1 LLIPVLL
8 VGGGGSRL
16 WPMSTPLTPKQ
27 FITLTGE
34 RSLMAATLERV
45 SAGTGSDAGAEFS
58 DPLIVGSRRHRQRIT
73 DELARAGIGR
83 ASIILEPCPRNT
95 APAIAAA
102 ALLLAETNGDETMML
117 VLPSDHHIAD
127 VSAFH
132 RAVAAAEAPARAG
145 RLVTFGIRPTR
156 AETGYGYIKRGRA
169 EGAAFAV
176 DRFVEKPAP
185 DVARRYV
192 ASGDY
197 DWNAGIFMFRAGT
210 AIAALAALA
219 PDVLERAREALAG
232 GAREGGTIVLD
243 RNAFERA
250 PAQSIDDAVMA
261 LSDNVAVVPVDMG
274 WSDVGSWEAIG
285 AIAAGDGNG
294 NAARGRVIA
303 EGVRDCLIYTDG
315 GVTAAIGVSGLAIVR
330 SGAAVLV
337 TSLDRA
343 QQVRTVQARVASLSQ
358 ARAPAEGALDEF
370 AAAAARLRAWM
381 HERALPLWSEHG
393 WDAQSGAFRE
403 LLGMDGNPCAEPF
416 RRIRVQARQI
426 YVFAAAHLLG
436 WDGPA
441 LDIAWRGYEHLTAR
455 GWQVGGG
462 WAHKLDCDGKV
473 IDGMRDAYD
482 HAFILLALA
491 WLHRATG
498 EPEPLVWAERTLAWI
513 DAVLVDPVHG
523 GYRESVPDV
532 VPRRANPH
540 MHLLEALLALF
551 DATRDFAY
559 LDRADRL
566 VRLFRERFFDDGSAS
581 LREFFSAEWAPAA
594 AEAGRQRE
602 PGHHFEWAWL
612 LDAHEARLGGDCDAE
627 IAALTA
633 FADSHGTNPVTG
645 LVHDVVDESGATI
658 STTHRLWCQTEA
670 IRTRLVLAARG
681 RAGEAGKAAQL
692 ADKVFHFHLATRPEG
707 LWNDCVNLAGRPTD
721 SAVPASS
728 LYHLMTLMWEIE
740 SRFTAMGTTV

>member
-1 LLIPVLL
+1 MLTPVLL

-27 FITLTGE
+27 FIALAGD

-45 SAGTGSDAGAEFS
+45 RAGAGSDAGAEFT
-58 DPLIVGSRRHRQRIT
+58 DPLIVGSRRHRQRIA
-73 DELARAGIGR
+73 DELARVGIGH

-102 ALLLAETNGDETMML
+102 ALSLAETNGGETMML

-145 RLVTFGIRPTR
+145 RLVTFGIRPTH

-176 DRFVEKPAP
+176 ERFVEKPAL

-192 ASGDY
+192 AAGDY
-197 DWNAGIFMFRAGT
+197 DWNAGIFMFRAET
-210 AIAALAALA
+210 VLAALAALA

-232 GAREGGTIVLD
+232 GAREGGTIMPD
-243 RNAFERA
+243 RDAFARA
-250 PAQSIDDAVMA
+250 PALSIDDAVMA

-274 WSDVGSWEAIG
+274 WSDVGSWEAIH
-285 AIAAGDGNG
+285 AIAASDADGNVV
-294 NAARGRVIA
+294 RGRAIA
-303 EGVRDCLIYTDG
+303 DGARNCLIHTDG
-315 GVTAAIGVSGLAIVR
+315 GVAAAIGVSGLAIVR

-337 TSLDRA
+337 TPLDRA
-343 QQVRTVQARVASLSQ
+343 QQVRAVDARVAALSQ
-358 ARAPAEGALDEF
+358 ARTPADGALGEF
-370 AAAAARLRAWM
+370 AAAAGRLRAWM
-381 HERALPLWSEHG
+381 RGRALPLWSKHG
-393 WDAQSGAFRE
+393 WEEHSGAFRE
-403 LLGMDGNPCAEPF
+403 LLGNDGNPCTEPF
-416 RRIRVQARQI
+416 RRVRVQARQI
-426 YVFAAAHLLG
+426 YVFAAAHLMG

-455 GWQVGGG
+455 AWQAEGG
-462 WAHKLDCDGKV
+462 WAHKLDCDGEV

-482 HAFILLALA
+482 HAFVLLALA

-498 EPEPLVWAERTLAWI
+498 EPGPLVWAERTLAWI
-513 DAVLVDPVHG
+513 DAVLVDPMHG
-523 GYRESVPDV
+523 GYRESAPDV

-566 VRLFRERFFDDGSAS
+566 VRLFRERFFDERSAS
-581 LREFFSAEWAPAA
+581 LREFFTAEWAPAA

-612 LDAHEARLGGDCDAE
+612 LDAHEARLGGDRGAE

-633 FADSHGTNPVTG
+633 FADSHGTNPDTG

-670 IRTRLVLAARG
+670 IRTRLMLAARG
-681 RAGEAGKAAQL
+681 TAGEAGKAAQL

-707 LWNDCVNLAGRPTD
+707 LWNDRVDLAGRPTD
-721 SAVPASS
+721 EAVPASS
-728 LYHLMTLMWEIE
+728 LYHLMTLIWEIE
-740 SRFTAMGTTV
+740 SRFTAMGTNL